1 MVVGYNKVETLYGVI
16 EILRIESYNLTIQ
29 SRNIDAN
36 R

>member
-1 MVVGYNKVETLYGVI
+1 LAITRRRRFYGVI

-29 SRNIDAN
+29 SRNIDAS